1 MHATASPATV
11 VCCIAA
17 VFALTSCGND
27 APSLPDPNGGLVY
40 TELAAPLLDYL
51 ERQKAEQVPSSSAL
65 ARNILL
71 AADVYGD
78 QPRIL
83 TANYGFDGYMGVPG
97 LNGTDAAARDAA
109 YAANVAWQDLDPG
122 LNAPSRAL
130 YSAVGTSAF
139 LAIYGVPALRADT
152 IPVVFSHPVL
162 PASVSPDAF
171 RITLNTGET
180 VTPIT
185 ASFLPNLE
193 YNERQT
199 VVLSGYWGNRMA
211 PGQSGALYPV
221 RVDIVPTRTPMML
234 VTAGGLVPASGLG
247 IESRNPYQTGNGPRI
262 VAAKLNLYSSLG
274 EGGPQ
279 SQPNSYANSGEDLYG
294 AQAKYRLRIYTS
306 AGFSPDGIASLLPT
320 DYSQY
325 FLLKARDQSGKTVEL
340 AEAGRTYA
348 IPGYGSVRILGL
360 ADTGLKQASYD
371 ATYVED
377 HDNQYD
383 VILDGDLAAVERIYE
398 IQMPSSGAYRA
409 VYNPGGPGN
418 HPAGNPPGVP
428 FTVASQD
435 HRVALIGDLA
445 GAALV
450 SYVEIDGDVVRHP
463 VTAQPVG
470 RLLGPA
476 VIDTR
481 TGYSVKAYVD
491 PAGRRFFASF
501 PVNAAP

>member
-1 MHATASPATV
+1 
-11 VCCIAA
+11 
-17 VFALTSCGND
+17 
-27 APSLPDPNGGLVY
+27 
-40 TELAAPLLDYL
+40 
-51 ERQKAEQVPSSSAL
+51 
-65 ARNILL
+65 
-71 AADVYGD
+71 
-78 QPRIL
+78 
-83 TANYGFDGYMGVPG
+83 
-97 LNGTDAAARDAA
+97 
-109 YAANVAWQDLDPG
+109 
-122 LNAPSRAL
+122 
-130 YSAVGTSAF
+130 
-139 LAIYGVPALRADT
+139 
-152 IPVVFSHPVL
+152 
-162 PASVSPDAF
+162 
-171 RITLNTGET
+171 
-180 VTPIT
+180 
-185 ASFLPNLE
+185 
-193 YNERQT
+193 
-199 VVLSGYWGNRMA
+199 MA
-211 PGQSGALYPV
+211 PRRSTDCAS
-221 RVDIVPTRTPMML
+221 TP
-234 VTAGGLVPASGLG
+234 
-247 IESRNPYQTGNGPRI
+247 R
-262 VAAKLNLYSSLG
+262 
-274 EGGPQ
+274 
-279 SQPNSYANSGEDLYG
+279 
-294 AQAKYRLRIYTS
+294 

-340 AEAGRTYA
+340 AEAGRAYA

-481 TGYSVKAYVD
+481 TGYTVKAYVD

>member
-1 MHATASPATV
+1 
-11 VCCIAA
+11 
-17 VFALTSCGND
+17 
-27 APSLPDPNGGLVY
+27 
-40 TELAAPLLDYL
+40 LDYL

-262 VAAKLNLYSSLG
+262 VAAQT
-274 EGGPQ
+274 Q
-279 SQPNSYANSGEDLYG
+279 SVL
-294 AQAKYRLRIYTS
+294 
-306 AGFSPDGIASLLPT
+306 
-320 DYSQY
+320 
-325 FLLKARDQSGKTVEL
+325 QSGRRRPSIAAQLLRQQRRRPLWRTGEIPVTHLHQRRVLAGWHCEL
-340 AEAGRTYA
+340 AADRLQPILPAQGT
-348 IPGYGSVRILGL
+348 GSVRQGPSNSPRP
-360 ADTGLKQASYD
+360 AGPTRFP
-371 ATYVED
+371 ATVRCAFWGWPTPGS
-377 HDNQYD
+377 NKPVTTPPTWRTMTTSYD

-418 HPAGNPPGVP
+418 HPAGNPPPGVP